1 MRYSVVVGRE
11 GVGLVGWGG
20 GGGEGLTDGVV
31 TESRGCKIGLLLARL
46 P

>member
-11 GVGLVGWGG
+11 GVGGR
-20 GGGEGLTDGVV
+20 GGEGLTDGVV